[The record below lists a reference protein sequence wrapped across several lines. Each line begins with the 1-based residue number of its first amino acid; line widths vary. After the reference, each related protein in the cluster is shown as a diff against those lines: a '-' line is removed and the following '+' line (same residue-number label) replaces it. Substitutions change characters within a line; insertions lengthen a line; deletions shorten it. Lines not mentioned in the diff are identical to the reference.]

1 MTEKY
6 EKDAMVNLAVTMG
19 ESDDKLFFEVF
30 DRLYNDD
37 LRNAARSEVILALGL
52 AAGTLMRM
60 RARIKELAGQLN
72 GRA

>member
-37 LRNAARSEVILALGL
+37 LRNASKSEVILALGL

-60 RARIKELAGQLN
+60 RSRIKQLENQLN
-72 GRA
+72 GRS

>member
-60 RARIKELAGQLN
+60 RARIKELEGQLN